1 MDLLRVLILIVM
13 EDALRA
19 GVSLYPELEAVLIL
33 IVMEDALRE
42 MAKCNSFFLLSVLI
56 LIVMEDAL
64 RDEIR

>member
-1 MDLLRVLILIVM
+1 M